1 MSVRTSKRTGLIVAA
16 GVIAGFLLPLAL
28 GEAFARLRPPIN
40 THEYLGDAS
49 PYVGS
54 FVRDPKNIIKYNA
67 DSLYALTDLI
77 PLSSIPKEAKDP
89 TWIYFG
95 VSFGWGIWNAT
106 DQMKLPRRVLYF
118 HEINDRLHMRIA
130 HARRILEYGIKADR
144 MVFVLIPLE
153 IARYTETPLAS
164 IYVNK
169 NGALT
174 QRVRPAPP
182 PFDWVLDHSRLA
194 LLGYIRARMH
204 VWLPFFRLNSI
215 SENFPPIVEN
225 DFRFMLG
232 QMAEL
237 QKQYGV
243 KITVAVLPERRQVL
257 TDNSNYTMQNAFRAL
272 GKETGIDIYDAAVH
286 VLRAQPNRP
295 ALFLPDWHYTDAGYD
310 LVARDLAVHLLKMDK
325 ERPAKSSELVR

>member
-1 MSVRTSKRTGLIVAA
+1 MSVRTAKRTGWIVAA
-16 GVIAGFLLPLAL
+16 GVIAGFLLPLVL
-28 GEAFARLRPPIN
+28 GEAFARLRPPAN
-40 THEYLGDAS
+40 THEFLGDAS
-49 PYVGS
+49 PYIGH
-54 FVRDPKNIIKYNA
+54 FVRDPKNIIKYNS

-77 PLSSIPKEAKDP
+77 PLSSIPKTAKEP

-106 DQMKLPRRVLYF
+106 DQLKLPRRILYF

-130 HARRILEYGIKADR
+130 HARRILEYGIKVDR

-174 QRVRPAPP
+174 QRVRPAPA
-182 PFDWVLDHSRLA
+182 PFNWILDHSRLA

-204 VWLPFFRLNSI
+204 TWLPFFRLNSI

-225 DFRFMLG
+225 DFRFMFG

-237 QKQYGV
+237 QKHYGV
-243 KITVAVLPERRQVL
+243 KITVVVLPERRQVL
-257 TDNSNYTMQNAFRAL
+257 NDTSNFMMQYKFQGL
-272 GKETGIDIYDAAVH
+272 GKETGIDIYEPAGL
-286 VLRAQPNRP
+286 LRRQPDRR

-310 LVARDLAVHLLKMDK
+310 LVARDLAAHLLKLDK
-325 ERPAKSSELVR
+325 AQPEKSSELPR